1 MKGLITIMKARH
13 IFWGIFFIL
22 AAVVVVASQV
32 GSFVQ
37 IGVWSVIAAVL
48 LLAWLI
54 SGISRISF
62 VEITLPLSLLYLI
75 FQKPL
80 GFFYISPWLLIIA
93 AIFLGI
99 GLSLIIR
106 KRRRPSWSHHHGNR
120 GGNTTGGDGGPNGG
134 PSADGGDGEGGW
146 QSHGGYGPEATILV
160 NDDDSY
166 PSASVKFGAA
176 SRYLHSQNLI
186 RGEFSANFGAL
197 EIYLDQARL
206 APQGAQFFV
215 ECNCGTMTIYVPR
228 SWTVRDTVTATLGVV
243 SNDKRFAQPAEDS
256 PLLELT
262 GHVALGNVEVSYV

>member
-1 MKGLITIMKARH
+1 MKARH
-13 IFWGIFFIL
+13 IFWGLFFIL
-22 AAVVVVASQV
+22 AAVAVVASQV

-62 VEITLPLSLLYLI
+62 VEITLPLALLYLI

-80 GFFYISPWLLIIA
+80 GFFYISPWLLIIV

-99 GLSLIIR
+99 GLSLLIR
-106 KRRRPSWSHHHGNR
+106 KRRRPAWKHHHGNN
-120 GGNTTGGDGGPNGG
+120 GNHTTGGGGSGG
-134 PSADGGDGEGGW
+134 EEDEDSW
-146 QSHGGYGPEATILV
+146 QSHGGYRPEATILV

-186 RGEFSANFGAL
+186 KGQFSATCGAL

-206 APQGAQFFV
+206 VPEGAEFFI
-215 ECNCGTMTIYVPR
+215 ECNFGTMTIYVPR
-228 SWTVRDTVTATLGVV
+228 SWTVRDTITATVGVV
-243 SNDKRFAQPAEDS
+243 TNDRRSVSAGEDS

-262 GHVALGNVEVSYV
+262 GHVAFGNVEVSYI